1 MPQPRIQAWESLT
14 DLADRKSRLTIAE
27 MIDADRLN
35 RYSGSVDGLH
45 IDFSKHRV
53 DDDIRAALLDL
64 ARETGVLEKAKQ
76 MYAGD
81 TVNVTE
87 GRAASHMALR
97 CPPEDQDPTAI
108 LQAREQ
114 MRVLSDAIRTGQW
127 NGPAGEPVTDVVNI
141 GIGGSDLGPKMVCAA
156 LREFADG
163 PTCHFISNVDGAE
176 LLTLLERLDPLRTAI
191 VISSKTFTT
200 QETMRN
206 AETALAWLGSD
217 KPKKFCFAVTASPD
231 NARAFGIPD
240 DQVLTFSES
249 VGGRYS
255 LWSSIGLPICI
266 AIGYERFAELLA
278 GGAAMDRHFLESTP
292 ESNIPLT
299 LGLLGIWYSNFL
311 GAQTHAVVPYCQRLK
326 LFVDHL
332 QQLDMESN
340 GKSVTIAGNHVDVD
354 SGPIVWGQ
362 TGTNGQHA
370 FFQLLHQGTRLV
382 PIDFIGVI
390 NDGLSR
396 EDHHRILMANMIAQ
410 SEALMLGRRSGDP
423 HRDYR
428 GNRPSTTILMDK
440 LTPAALGALVALY
453 EHRVFVQ
460 AMVWDINPF
469 DQWGVELGKALTGDV
484 LAGKGEHDA
493 STLDLMR
500 RTGLTT

>member
-1 MPQPRIQAWESLT
+1 M
-14 DLADRKSRLTIAE
+14 
-27 MIDADRLN
+27 
-35 RYSGSVDGLH
+35 
-45 IDFSKHRV
+45 
-53 DDDIRAALLDL
+53 
-64 ARETGVLEKAKQ
+64 
-76 MYAGD
+76 
-81 TVNVTE
+81 
-87 GRAASHMALR
+87 
-97 CPPEDQDPTAI
+97 
-108 LQAREQ
+108 
-114 MRVLSDAIRTGQW
+114 
-127 NGPAGEPVTDVVNI
+127 
-141 GIGGSDLGPKMVCAA
+141 
-156 LREFADG
+156 
-163 PTCHFISNVDGAE
+163 
-176 LLTLLERLDPLRTAI
+176 
-191 VISSKTFTT
+191 
-200 QETMRN
+200 
-206 AETALAWLGSD
+206 
-217 KPKKFCFAVTASPD
+217 
-231 NARAFGIPD
+231 
-240 DQVLTFSES
+240 
-249 VGGRYS
+249 
-255 LWSSIGLPICI
+255 
-266 AIGYERFAELLA
+266 
-278 GGAAMDRHFLESTP
+278 
-292 ESNIPLT
+292 
-299 LGLLGIWYSNFL
+299 
-311 GAQTHAVVPYCQRLK
+311 VPYCQRLK

-484 LAGKGEHDA
+484 LAEKGEHDA